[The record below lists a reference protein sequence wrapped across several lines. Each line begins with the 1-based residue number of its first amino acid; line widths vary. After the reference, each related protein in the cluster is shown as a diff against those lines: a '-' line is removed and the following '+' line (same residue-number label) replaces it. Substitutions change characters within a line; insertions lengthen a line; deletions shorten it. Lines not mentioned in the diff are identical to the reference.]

1 MAEENPA
8 KESCIRI
15 AEELPV
21 TAVDYINQESWD
33 SFFTSKGT
41 DDFCEWYADWPQ
53 FRTSLKNLLSFQLA
67 EELNHFSFPLLQP
80 LPEEVS
86 ILVPACGAS
95 RLSEHLYDEGFTDI
109 TNVDFSKVVIE
120 AMMKRNIRV
129 RPEMK
134 WRVMDITNISFP
146 SGIFDAIVDKGGLDI
161 LMDSEHGPRS
171 GPLSYISKVKRL
183 LKAGGRYI
191 CLTLAEP
198 LVLDLLF
205 SKFRFGWKINLYTI
219 SDEASPGTTTQQ
231 TFMLVAEKS
240 YLTVVSRIVP
250 FMDVS
255 FVETQGIQVD
265 ELLEALKRENTIRE
279 EYSKS
284 TDKWYSL
291 EELKQGV
298 NGNIGVI
305 ESGRVIKLFLGE
317 TGISRFFYTCV
328 LLDAPPETGPFSKQ
342 FLVLFL
348 QKSQA
353 SQKILASEFQQ
364 RLVLQSF
371 KAARLLII
379 VLDSSYYRLYSD
391 DIREDTGYFVAEL
404 CQVGDDDTD
413 AEFTADDG
421 TIEGI
426 KQNKIVHQVSS
437 VLTGQISVEDVIYN
451 QSQDITFR
459 RLYFE
464 RAESLMHS
472 EAPLSTE
479 ALRQKKEKP
488 KKIDSHASSG
498 VKVEHKILTTGFHK
512 GVIAGLLLFSTHSKR
527 TTKAGGLVKTVI
539 IGLGPGIL
547 PMFMRN
553 RLPSLKIEVVDLDPA
568 VLNVASNYFGFT
580 EDERLKVH
588 ITDAIKFVREKA
600 NSEADGSK
608 VDLLI
613 IDVDSSDSS
622 SGLISP
628 EADFVEESFLLTVKD
643 SLSDK
648 GLFIFKLIPKHYFTS
663 MRAPV
668 YSKLKRVFSNL
679 YHMYVDDG
687 FVEIIFAVKKEAPVE
702 LEEACE
708 ALERSLR
715 DNYNMHPWINNVLHD
730 SKLIKP
736 LLLPS

>member
-21 TAVDYINQESWD
+21 TAVEFISQESWD
-33 SFFTSKGT
+33 SYFTSKGT

-53 FRTSLKNLLSFQLA
+53 IRTLLKNHLSFPPPA
-67 EELNHFSFPLLQP
+67 PP
-80 LPEEVS
+80 PEDMS

-95 RLSEHLYDEGFTDI
+95 RLSEHLYDEGFRHI

-129 RPEMK
+129 RPEMT
-134 WRVMDITNISFP
+134 WRAMDMLNTKFP
-146 SGIFDAIVDKGGLDI
+146 SGAFDAIVDKGGLDI

-171 GPLSYISKVKRL
+171 GLSTYISEVKTM
-183 LKAGGRYI
+183 LKAGGRFI

-198 LVLDLLF
+198 LVRDLLF

-231 TFMLVAEKS
+231 TFMFVAEKS
-240 YLTVVSRIVP
+240 LFTVVSRIVP
-250 FMDVS
+250 FMDAS
-255 FVETQGIQVD
+255 FMESQDKDDQVD
-265 ELLEALKRENTIRE
+265 KLLEALKRENTVRE

-291 EELKQGV
+291 EELEQGV
-298 NGNIGVI
+298 KGNIEEI
-305 ESGRVIKLFLGE
+305 ESGRVIKLFIGE
-317 TGISRFFYTCV
+317 TGVSRFFYTCV
-328 LLDAPPETGPFSKQ
+328 LLDAPPETGPFSEQ
-342 FLVLFL
+342 FHVLYL

-353 SQKILASEFQQ
+353 SQKILASESRQ

-379 VLDSSYYRLYSD
+379 VLDSSYSIVR
-391 DIREDTGYFVAEL
+391 
-404 CQVGDDDTD
+404 GDDVGKDTSPFLLQLCPTVAVEVTD
-413 AEFTADDG
+413 VVYTGGDDM
-421 TIEGI
+421 IEGI
-426 KQNKIVHQVSS
+426 KQSKIVHQVSS
-437 VLTGQISVEDVIYN
+437 VLNGVIYVEDVMYN

-459 RLYFE
+459 RLCFE
-464 RAESLMHS
+464 RTESLMHS

-479 ALRQKKEKP
+479 AFRQKKGKP
-488 KKIDSHASSG
+488 KKTDSHASIG
-498 VKVEHKILTTGFHK
+498 VKVVEHQILTTGFHK

-553 RLPSLKIEVVDLDPA
+553 RLPSLKIEVVELDPV

-600 NSEADGSK
+600 NSEAVHADGSK

-648 GLFIFKLIPKHYFTS
+648 GLFIFKLFSRYS
-663 MRAPV
+663 SVRRVV
-668 YSKLKRVFSNL
+668 YSNLRTVFSNL

-702 LEEACE
+702 LDEACE
-708 ALERSLR
+708 ALGRSLL
-715 DNYNMHPWINNVLHD
+715 DNYNMHPWINNVLND

-736 LLLPS
+736 LP

>member
-21 TAVDYINQESWD
+21 TAVEFISQESWD
-33 SFFTSKGT
+33 SYFTSKGT

-53 FRTSLKNLLSFQLA
+53 IRTLLKNHLSFPPPA
-67 EELNHFSFPLLQP
+67 PP
-80 LPEEVS
+80 PEDMS

-95 RLSEHLYDEGFTDI
+95 RLSEHLYDEGFRHI

-129 RPEMK
+129 RPEMT
-134 WRVMDITNISFP
+134 WRAMDMLNTKFP
-146 SGIFDAIVDKGGLDI
+146 SGAFDAIVDKGGLDI

-171 GPLSYISKVKRL
+171 GLSTYISEVKTM
-183 LKAGGRYI
+183 LKAGGRFI

-198 LVLDLLF
+198 LVRDLLF

-231 TFMLVAEKS
+231 TFMFVAEKS
-240 YLTVVSRIVP
+240 LFTVVSRIVP
-250 FMDVS
+250 FMDAS
-255 FVETQGIQVD
+255 FMESQDKDDQVD
-265 ELLEALKRENTIRE
+265 KLLEALKRENTVRE

-291 EELKQGV
+291 EELEQGV
-298 NGNIGVI
+298 KGNIEEI
-305 ESGRVIKLFLGE
+305 ESGRVIKLFIGE
-317 TGISRFFYTCV
+317 TGVSRFFYTCV
-328 LLDAPPETGPFSKQ
+328 LLDAPPETGPFSEQ
-342 FLVLFL
+342 FHVLYL

-353 SQKILASEFQQ
+353 SQKILASESRQ

-379 VLDSSYYRLYSD
+379 VLDSSYSIVR
-391 DIREDTGYFVAEL
+391 
-404 CQVGDDDTD
+404 GDDVGKDTSPFLLQLCPTVAVEVTD
-413 AEFTADDG
+413 VVYTGGDDM
-421 TIEGI
+421 IEGI
-426 KQNKIVHQVSS
+426 KQSKIVHQVSS
-437 VLTGQISVEDVIYN
+437 VLNGVIYVEDVMYN

-459 RLYFE
+459 RLCFE
-464 RAESLMHS
+464 RTESLMHS

-479 ALRQKKEKP
+479 AFRQKKGKP
-488 KKIDSHASSG
+488 KKTDSHASIG
-498 VKVEHKILTTGFHK
+498 VKVVEHQILTTGFHK

-553 RLPSLKIEVVDLDPA
+553 RLPSLKIEVVELDPV

-648 GLFIFKLIPKHYFTS
+648 GLFIFKLFSRYS
-663 MRAPV
+663 SVRRVV
-668 YSKLKRVFSNL
+668 YSNLRTVFSNL

-702 LEEACE
+702 LDEACE
-708 ALERSLR
+708 ALGRSLL
-715 DNYNMHPWINNVLHD
+715 DNYNMHPWINNVLND

-736 LLLPS
+736 LP

>member
-21 TAVDYINQESWD
+21 TAVDYINQENWN
-33 SFFTSKGT
+33 SFFTSKGA

-53 FRTSLKNLLSFQLA
+53 IRTSLKNLLSF
-67 EELNHFSFPLLQP
+67 PLFQP

-95 RLSEHLYDEGFTDI
+95 RLSEHLYDEGFRHI
-109 TNVDFSKVVIE
+109 ASVDFSKVVIQ
-120 AMMKRNIRV
+120 AMMKRNIRA

-134 WRVMDITNISFP
+134 WRVMDITDIKFP

-171 GPLSYISKVKRL
+171 GPLSYISEVKRL
-183 LKAGGRYI
+183 LKAGGLYI

-240 YLTVVSRIVP
+240 IFTVVSRIVP
-250 FMDVS
+250 SMDVS

-291 EELKQGV
+291 EELKQGIK
-298 NGNIGVI
+298 GNIGVI

-348 QKSQA
+348 QKSQV

-364 RLVLQSF
+364 WLVLQSF

-379 VLDSSYYRLYSD
+379 VLDCSYFRVNPVG
-391 DIREDTGYFVAEL
+391 IGEDTGYCVDEL
-404 CQVGDDDTD
+404 CQVGNGDTN
-413 AEFTADDG
+413 AEFTAEDD

-437 VLTGQISVEDVIYN
+437 VLTGQIIVEDVIYN

-464 RAESLMHS
+464 RTESLMHS

-479 ALRQKKEKP
+479 AFRQKKGKP
-488 KKIDSHASSG
+488 KKIDSHASIG
-498 VKVEHKILTTGFHK
+498 VKVVEHQILTTGFHK

-553 RLPSLKIEVVDLDPA
+553 RLPSLKIEVVELDPV

-663 MRAPV
+663 MRASV

-687 FVEIIFAVKKEAPVE
+687 FVEIIFGVKKEGPVE
-702 LEEACE
+702 LDEVCK
-708 ALERSLR
+708 ALERSLLG
-715 DNYNMHPWINNVLHD
+715 NYKMHPWVNNVLHD

-736 LLLPS
+736 LVLP

>member
-33 SFFTSKGT
+33 SFFTSKGA

-53 FRTSLKNLLSFQLA
+53 IRTSLKNLLSFQLA

-95 RLSEHLYDEGFTDI
+95 RLSEHLYDEGFTEI
-109 TNVDFSKVVIE
+109 TNVDFSKVVIQ
-120 AMMKRNIRV
+120 AMMKRNIRA

-134 WRVMDITNISFP
+134 WRVMDITNIEFP

-171 GPLSYISKVKRL
+171 GPLSYISEVKRL

-265 ELLEALKRENTIRE
+265 ELLEALKRENTVRE

-284 TDKWYSL
+284 TDQWYSL

-298 NGNIGVI
+298 KGNIGVI
-305 ESGRVIKLFLGE
+305 ESGRVINLFLGE

-353 SQKILASEFQQ
+353 SQKILASEFQ
-364 RLVLQSF
+364 SF

-379 VLDSSYYRLYSD
+379 VLDSSYFRLYAD
-391 DIREDTGYFVAEL
+391 DTREDTGYFVAEL

-413 AEFTADDG
+413 AKYTAGDDM
-421 TIEGI
+421 IEGI
-426 KQNKIVHQVSS
+426 KQSKIVHQVSS
-437 VLTGQISVEDVIYN
+437 VLTGQISVEDVMYN

-464 RAESLMHS
+464 RTESLMHS

-479 ALRQKKEKP
+479 AFRQKKGKP
-488 KKIDSHASSG
+488 KKNDSHASSG
-498 VKVEHKILTTGFHK
+498 VKVEHNILTTGFHK

-553 RLPSLKIEVVDLDPA
+553 RLPSLKIEVVELDPV

-600 NSEADGSK
+600 NSEAVHADGSK

-668 YSKLKRVFSNL
+668 YSKLERVFSNL

-715 DNYNMHPWINNVLHD
+715 DNYNMHLCINNVLHD

-736 LLLPS
+736 LLLP

>member
-21 TAVDYINQESWD
+21 TAVEYINQESWD

-80 LPEEVS
+80 PPEEVS

-134 WRVMDITNISFP
+134 WRVMDITNIPFP

-161 LMDSEHGPRS
+161 LMDSEHGSRS
-171 GPLSYISKVKRL
+171 GPLSYISEVKRL

-265 ELLEALKRENTIRE
+265 ELLEVLNRENTIRE

-317 TGISRFFYTCV
+317 TGTSRFFYTCV

-342 FLVLFL
+342 FLVLYL

-379 VLDSSYYRLYSD
+379 VLDSSFYGISSD

-404 CQVGDDDTD
+404 RQVGDDDTD

-421 TIEGI
+421 RIEGI
-426 KQNKIVHQVSS
+426 KQNTIVHQVSS
-437 VLTGQISVEDVIYN
+437 VSTGQISVEDVRYN

-479 ALRQKKEKP
+479 AFRQKKGKP

-553 RLPSLKIEVVDLDPA
+553 RLPSLKIEVVELDPA
-568 VLNVASNYFGFT
+568 VLNVARNYFGFT

-588 ITDAIKFVREKA
+588 ITDAIKFVRERA

-715 DNYNMHPWINNVLHD
+715 DNYNMRPLINNVLHD

>member
-21 TAVDYINQESWD
+21 TAVDYISQESWD
-33 SFFTSKGT
+33 SYFTSKGA

-53 FRTSLKNLLSFQLA
+53 IRTLLKNHLSFPPPA
-67 EELNHFSFPLLQP
+67 
-80 LPEEVS
+80 LPPEDMS

-95 RLSEHLYDEGFTDI
+95 RLSEHLYDEGFRHI

-129 RPEMK
+129 RPEMT
-134 WRVMDITNISFP
+134 WRAMDMLNTKFP
-146 SGIFDAIVDKGGLDI
+146 SGAFDAIVDKGGLDI

-171 GPLSYISKVKRL
+171 GLSTYISEVKTM
-183 LKAGGRYI
+183 LKAGGRFI

-198 LVLDLLF
+198 LVRDLLF

-231 TFMLVAEKS
+231 TFMFVAEKS
-240 YLTVVSRIVP
+240 IFTVVSRIVP
-250 FMDVS
+250 FMDAS
-255 FVETQGIQVD
+255 FMESQVD
-265 ELLEALKRENTIRE
+265 KLLEALKRENTVRE

-291 EELKQGV
+291 EELEQGV
-298 NGNIGVI
+298 KGNIEEI

-317 TGISRFFYTCV
+317 TGVSRFFYTCV
-328 LLDAPPETGPFSKQ
+328 LLDAPPETGPFSEQ
-342 FLVLFL
+342 FHVLYL

-353 SQKILASEFQQ
+353 SQKFLATEFRQ

-379 VLDSSYYRLYSD
+379 VLDSSYSIVRGD
-391 DIREDTGYFVAEL
+391 DIGKDTSPFVLQL
-404 CQVGDDDTD
+404 CPTVAVEVTDVVYTGGDDM
-413 AEFTADDG
+413 
-421 TIEGI
+421 IEGI
-426 KQNKIVHQVSS
+426 KQSKIVHQVSS
-437 VLTGQISVEDVIYN
+437 VLNGVIYVEDVMYN

-464 RAESLMHS
+464 RTESLMHS

-479 ALRQKKEKP
+479 AFRQKKGKP
-488 KKIDSHASSG
+488 KKTDSHASSG

-553 RLPSLKIEVVDLDPA
+553 RLPSLKIEVVELDPV

-608 VDLLI
+608 VDVLI

-622 SGLISP
+622 SGFISP

-643 SLSDK
+643 SLSHK
-648 GLFIFKLIPKHYFTS
+648 GLFIFKLFTRYS
-663 MRAPV
+663 SVRRVV
-668 YSKLKRVFSNL
+668 YSNLRTVFSNL
-679 YHMYVDDG
+679 YHMYVDDD

-702 LEEACE
+702 LDETCE
-708 ALERSLR
+708 ALGRSLL
-715 DNYNMHPWINNVLHD
+715 DNYNMHPWVNTVLHD

-736 LLLPS
+736 LP